1 MALATTT
8 LSAAVTASDDTIT
21 VASATSV
28 AAGRYLRVDDEWMQ
42 VTTGYVSASTS
53 VPVVRGLGGT
63 AASAHAASANV
74 VHGAG
79 SDFDSPPA
87 QGPTTLPYQRV
98 TRVVSYSAAGAI
110 TLPNAGED
118 LRVVLNGTSAL
129 AMTIADP
136 GDDIDGAQLVILSNG
151 TAAHTLTF
159 ASGVGGEGSSYDV
172 ITQNSGGPC
181 AYVFYACN
189 GYWLIPVAA
198 AMTGTVTNLTAGI
211 A

>member
-1 MALATTT
+1 MSLATTT
-8 LSAAVTASDDTIT
+8 ASSAIAAGDTSIV

-28 AAGRYLRVDDEWMQ
+28 AAGRILIVDDEWMQ
-42 VTTGYVSASTS
+42 VTKAYVTASTT
-53 VPVVRGLGGT
+53 VPVLRGLWGSEQ
-63 AASAHAASANV
+63 AAHPASANV
-74 VHGAG
+74 THGDAA
-79 SDFDSPPA
+79 DFDGTPV
-87 QGPTTLPYQRV
+87 QGSGFPYQRV
-98 TRVVSYSAAGAI
+98 TRIHSYSAAGAI

-118 LRVVLNGTSAL
+118 VRAILNGTDVL

-136 GDDIDGAQLVILSNG
+136 GKDIDGAQLVVLSNG

-159 ASGVGGEGSSYDV
+159 ASGIGGESTSYDV

-189 GYWLIPVAA
+189 GYWLWPTHPAA
-198 AMTGTVTNLTAGI
+198 TGTVTNLVAGI